1 MFCIFCFKFLKHGNF
16 ISLSLMNEHEFFNS
30 VEVIM
35 HCHTILHNFLFFNF
49 DSIKFV
55 KRFLHSNYSWIC
67 GSLGS
72 LRILRN
78 RATKLLTGFAKKLE
92 TSFIRIKLLFDS
104 DICSFGHIHLTL
116 VVKDTLFVLSIHR
129 GRRGSV
135 ELGTIL
141 SAELS
146 IFGFFFIDDFLT
158 SCNHISIDLAD
169 RFISLNCL
177 GEVLRGSFFL
187 ELLNL

>member
-1 MFCIFCFKFLKHGNF
+1 MRNNLPITGLVKVKPHNVLRSHFHFH
-16 ISLSLMNEHEFFNS
+16 STRPQ
-30 VEVIM
+30 
-35 HCHTILHNFLFFNF
+35 CHRH
-49 DSIKFV
+49 KA
-55 KRFLHSNYSWIC
+55 
-67 GSLGS
+67 G
-72 LRILRN
+72 
-78 RATKLLTGFAKKLE
+78 LLTRAP
-92 TSFIRIKLLFDS
+92 RIKLLFDS

-116 VVKDTLFVLSIHR
+116 VVKDALFVLGIHR

-177 GEVLRGSFFL
+177 GEVLRGSFFSRTL
-187 ELLNL
+187 KSLTRLHLVHHCSK

>member
-1 MFCIFCFKFLKHGNF
+1 MDKHELF
-16 ISLSLMNEHEFFNS
+16 DSI
-30 VEVIM
+30 EVIM
-35 HCHTILHNFLFFNF
+35 HCHTILHNFLFLDF
-49 DSIKFV
+49 DSIKSV
-55 KRFLHSNYSWIC
+55 KRFLHSNNSWIC
-67 GSLGS
+67 SSLGS

-78 RATKLLTGFAKKLE
+78 RAAKFLTGLAKKLE
-92 TSFIRIKLLFDS
+92 TSFICLKLLFDS
-104 DICSFGHIHLTL
+104 NISSFGHIHLAL
-116 VVKDTLFVLSIHR
+116 VVKDALLVLGINR